1 MRFSSSCTSV
11 CGVGGR
17 ACMGRSRRPR
27 RRWSSLFSLSLLGL
41 FGVANLHAAQ
51 LAVRVQTNT
60 PAEINLPW
68 PYDES
73 ALQEPR
79 GYNHHGVQTRHI
91 LRRLIVENPGPQ
103 PLSLGEVLVDG
114 RDWRA
119 ALQPPIA
126 DSSRA
131 L

>member
-1 MRFSSSCTSV
+1 MRFSSFCTSV

-17 ACMGRSRRPR
+17 ACMGPSKRRS
-27 RRWSSLFSLSLLGL
+27 SSLFSLSLVA
-41 FGVANLHAAQ
+41 FVAVANLHAAQ

-68 PYDES
+68 PYDDS

-91 LRRLIVENPGPQ
+91 LRQLIIENPGPK
-103 PLSLGEVLVDG
+103 PLSGGEILIDG
-114 RDWRA
+114 KDWR
-119 ALQPPIA
+119 
-126 DSSRA
+126 
-131 L
+131 